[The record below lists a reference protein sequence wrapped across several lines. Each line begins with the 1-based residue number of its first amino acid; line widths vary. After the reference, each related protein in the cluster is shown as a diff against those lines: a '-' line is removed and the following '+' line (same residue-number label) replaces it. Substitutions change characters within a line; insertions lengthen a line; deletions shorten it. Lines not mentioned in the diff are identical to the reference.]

1 MRGDK
6 DFSIWNTSIAVRGD
20 KEISHPTFLRML
32 DMMRNRGFVVGSDPR
47 IDRDY
52 PILSKDRFAGNKGE
66 LLFVGEKYNCGA
78 KLEFYQE
85 INVENPNGGRY
96 DFNKFEMMPYLLQKR
111 FLVEVRYMEQFLLE
125 EGFTCDSEP
134 VLKTSYDKVFHELN
148 SPSRHWSSENLP
160 DYNALDKDGIRIN
173 NGEVKY
179 FRGRKG
185 TLMRGTVYHNINN
198 MWWVI
203 VNKDHYT
210 NLAAFE
216 LFNLDTVPENAIRK
230 LIRRSGH
237 NNPKSRFVPTEG
249 QLKDWIRKAKQAG
262 REGRIQFANAI
273 LGYLYEIGWVSRKF
287 QLFIK
292 ETKRLGLVETEG
304 NPYFLGMRVGEKKY
318 DPPKSIPLYPKP
330 QQMSG
335 TESGWVEN
343 LRDYVTYGKPTV
355 SRWFC
360 KDQNGEGGQAYLW
373 PEVRERLLHIGAHV

>member
-20 KEISHPTFLRML
+20 KEISHPAFLRML
-32 DMMRNRGFVVGSDPR
+32 DMMRNRGFVIGSDPR

-52 PILSKDRFAGNKGE
+52 SILSKDHFAGNKGE

-85 INVENPNGGRY
+85 INVENPHGGRY
-96 DFNKFEMMPYLLQKR
+96 DFNKFEKMPYLLQKR

-134 VLKTSYDKVFHELN
+134 VLKTSYDKVFHDLN

-249 QLKDWIRKAKQAG
+249 QLKDWKRKAKQAG

-318 DPPKSIPLYPKP
+318 DSPKSIPLYPKP

-373 PEVRERLLHIGAHV
+373 PEVRERLLNIGAHV

>member
-6 DFSIWNTSIAVRGD
+6 DFSIWQTSIAVRGD

-32 DMMRNRGFVVGSDPR
+32 DMMRNRGFVIGSDPR

-52 PILSKDRFAGNKGE
+52 SILSKDHFAGNKGE

-96 DFNKFEMMPYLLQKR
+96 DFNKFEKMSYLLQKR

-125 EGFTCDSEP
+125 EGFTCDSKP

-249 QLKDWIRKAKQAG
+249 QLKDWKRKAKQAG

-360 KDQNGEGGQAYLW
+360 KDQNGEGGQAHLW

>member
-1 MRGDK
+1 MKGNK
-6 DFSIWNTSIAVRGD
+6 DFTLWGTSLAVRGD
-20 KEISHPTFLRML
+20 KEISHPTFIRML
-32 DMMRNRGFVVGSDPR
+32 DMMKERGFTIGSDPH
-47 IDRDY
+47 IDLNY
-52 PILSKDRFAGNKGE
+52 SLLSKDHFAGSKGD
-66 LLFVGEKYNCGA
+66 LLFVAEKYNCGA
-78 KLEFYQE
+78 KIEFYQE
-85 INVENPNGGRY
+85 INIENRNGGRY
-96 DFNKFEMMPYLLQKR
+96 DFDKFDKMSYLLQKR
-111 FLVEVRYMEQFLLE
+111 CLVEIKHIEHFLLSE
-125 EGFTCDSEP
+125 EYSFDTKP
-134 VLKTSYDKVFHELN
+134 VLKTSHDKVFHELN

-160 DYNALDKDGIRIN
+160 DYNALDKDGKRIS

-179 FRGRKG
+179 FRDRKG

-203 VNKDHYT
+203 INKDHYS
-210 NLAAFE
+210 NMAAFE
-216 LFNLDTVPENAIRK
+216 LFDLDTVPENSIRK

-237 NNPKSRFVPTEG
+237 NNPKSRFVPTEE
-249 QLKDWIRKAKQAG
+249 QLKDWKQEAKQAG
-262 REGRIQFANAI
+262 KAGRIQFANEI

-360 KDQNGEGGQAYLW
+360 KDRNGEGGQAYLW
-373 PEVRERLLHIGAHV
+373 PEVRERLLQIGAHV

>member
-6 DFSIWNTSIAVRGD
+6 DFSIWNTSIAIRGD

-32 DMMRNRGFVVGSDPR
+32 DMMRNRGFVVGSDPQ

-52 PILSKDRFAGNKGE
+52 PILSEDRFAGNKGE

-96 DFNKFEMMPYLLQKR
+96 DFNKFEKMPYLLQKR
-111 FLVEVRYMEQFLLE
+111 FLLEVRYMEQFLLE

-179 FRGRKG
+179 FRDRKG

-216 LFNLDTVPENAIRK
+216 LFDLDTVPENAIKK

-249 QLKDWIRKAKQAG
+249 QLKDWKRRAKQAG

-304 NPYFLGMRVGEKKY
+304 NPYFLGMRMGEKKY
-318 DPPKSIPLYPKP
+318 DPPKSIPLYPMP

-360 KDQNGEGGQAYLW
+360 KDRNGEGGQAYLW

>member
-6 DFSIWNTSIAVRGD
+6 DFSIWQTSIAVRGD

-32 DMMRNRGFVVGSDPR
+32 DMMRNRGFVIGSDPR

-96 DFNKFEMMPYLLQKR
+96 DFNKFEKMPYLLQKR

-125 EGFTCDSEP
+125 EGFVCDSEP

-203 VNKDHYT
+203 VNKDYYT
-210 NLAAFE
+210 NLASFE
-216 LFNLDTVPENAIRK
+216 LFDLATKPQNSLRK
-230 LIRRSGH
+230 LTKRSGH
-237 NNPKSRFVPTEG
+237 HNPKSRFIPSEAN
-249 QLKDWIRKAKQAG
+249 LKEWSTAAKKAGKD
-262 REGRIQFANAI
+262 GRIKLANSV
-273 LGYLYEIGWVSRKF
+273 LDYLYKINWTSRKF
-287 QLFIK
+287 QFFK
-292 ETKRLGLVETEG
+292 KDNGRLGLMETEG
-304 NPYFLGMRVGEKKY
+304 NPYFLGHRLGEKKY
-318 DPPKSIPLYPKP
+318 DPPRIMSLYTRSLS
-330 QQMSG
+330 MSS
-335 TESGWVEN
+335 TESSWVKG
-343 LRDYVTYGKPTV
+343 LRDYVTGGKPTI
-355 SRWFC
+355 SKWFC
-360 KDQNGEGGQAYLW
+360 RDGNGEGGQAYLW